1 MSRGKILLADDNKLV
16 VKVTS
21 AILESADYEVIV
33 AWDGMEAI
41 NKAYIEQPDLVIL
54 DIEMPKI
61 NGYQVCRLLK
71 DDELTCEIPII
82 MLTGKDHKA
91 DMFWGMKTGADRYI
105 TKGFKPEQLLSAI
118 SEQFE
123 KINEEERE
131 TKKSDIPAK
140 MIKEEGVLSR
150 TIDLL
155 DSKLFASTLL
165 NELSGL
171 LSSQEDYRETI
182 WSAMEVLSHVIES
195 TLEIVVLFSEGE
207 MVVRV
212 NGKINRAALENIKSE
227 VLELADSYGLEP
239 ETHRKISVTVQGE
252 DRIIEDGEGEEPD
265 GFSTVHIPMLSRRA
279 VIGVLAVSNPR
290 SSVFIREAE
299 SILKMVQNQV
309 TIVIDNARLYEAA
322 RQLAITDG
330 LTRIY
335 NHRFFQELFEK
346 EFKRANRY
354 NTIFSFIMLD
364 IDRFKRINDT
374 YGHLCGDEILKD
386 LARLIKHCL
395 RSVDIVARYGGEE
408 FAILLPETNAPEA
421 FQTAERI
428 RRAVEE
434 FVFMGNG
441 NTEKGLKI
449 TVSQGVT
456 TYPSGGVDDRFDVI
470 AKADEAMYRAK
481 DAGRNK
487 VMAAE

>member
-21 AILESADYEVIV
+21 AILEGADYEVIV

-71 DDELTCEIPII
+71 DDELTCEMPIV
-82 MLTGKDHKA
+82 MLTGRDHKA
-91 DMFWGMKTGADRYI
+91 DMFWGIKTGADCYI

-123 KINEEERE
+123 GKRDEDKE
-131 TKKSDIPAK
+131 TSKSDVPAK
-140 MIKEEGVLSR
+140 MIKEEWVLSR

-182 WSAMEVLSHVIES
+182 WSVMEVLSRVIES
-195 TLEIVVLFSEGE
+195 TVEIVVLFGESE

-212 NGKINRAALENIKSE
+212 NSGIRRAELEKIKSE
-227 VLELADSYGLEP
+227 VLELSDSYGLEP
-239 ETHRKISVTVQGE
+239 EARQKISVTVQGE
-252 DRIIEDGEGEEPD
+252 ENIAEDVEGEAAD

-279 VIGVLAVSNPR
+279 VIGVLAVSHPR
-290 SSVFIREAE
+290 SPVFIREAE

-364 IDRFKRINDT
+364 IDHFKRINDT

-386 LARLIKHCL
+386 LARLIRHCL
-395 RSVDIVARYGGEE
+395 RSVDVVARYGGEE

-421 FQTAERI
+421 IQTAERI

-434 FVFMGNG
+434 FIFMGNG
-441 NTEKGLKI
+441 NAERGLRI

-456 TYPSGGVDDRFDVI
+456 TYPSSGVSDRFDVI
-470 AKADEAMYRAK
+470 ARADEAMYRAK
-481 DAGRNK
+481 DAGRNR
-487 VMAAE
+487 VMAGE